1 MLPPKKNHTPDTE
14 SHPIHPTQ
22 EDAQTIACV
31 SQSRRTWS
39 SICDVVITRA
49 PGLDKN
55 SRLNLQ
61 HSPMMQA
68 RCSHRTPDKN
78 GVAHPGLGANPALI
92 HRTKATDKEGQKFQL
107 LLGCDEAV
115 AL

>member
-1 MLPPKKNHTPDTE
+1 MPPKKNHALDTE

-22 EDAQTIACV
+22 EDAQTIPYV

-39 SICDVVITRA
+39 PICDVVITGA

-55 SRLNLQ
+55 SRLSLQ
-61 HSPMMQA
+61 HSPMMHA

-78 GVAHPGLGANPALI
+78 GVAHSGLGANPALI
-92 HRTKATDKEGQKFQL
+92 QRTKATVTRL
-107 LLGCDEAV
+107 R
-115 AL
+115 